1 MKVLLDTYGSDLG
14 EEEIIAGG
22 IEAIR
27 EIPDLHIVFFG
38 KESLIRPAV
47 ESAGIDP
54 SCYSIVN
61 ATDFIKNEDNP
72 MDIFRGRNE
81 SSMAMALD
89 ALKRDTDAAGLLS
102 CGSTGALMV
111 GSISRIGL
119 VKGLSVP
126 VLCSYIP
133 NPNTHWTYLL
143 DCGAHLTPSAKDLVL
158 FAELGA
164 AHYSKKFGV
173 ESPSVGLLSV
183 GSEPNK
189 GDELILEAHK
199 LLAESDLNFIGNVE
213 GCDTQ
218 NGKCHIIVTDGV
230 SGNILL
236 KSIESAGMTCLSMLE
251 SYISSEGSSQ
261 LNSLLDDMKHNFHM
275 TKYGGAFFLG
285 IDRNIIKM
293 HGASGRDTVVACV
306 KQLM

>member
-22 IEAIR
+22 IDAIQK
-27 EIPDLHIVFFG
+27 IPGLHIVFFG
-38 KESLIRPAV
+38 KEDLIRSAV
-47 ESAGIDP
+47 TSAGIQKT
-54 SCYSIVN
+54 SYSIVN
-61 ATDFIKNEDNP
+61 ATDFIRNEDNP
-72 MDIFRGRNE
+72 MDIFRGRNG
-81 SSMAMALD
+81 SSMALALD
-89 ALKRDTDAAGLLS
+89 ALKKDTEAAGLLS

-119 VKGLSVP
+119 VAGLSVP
-126 VLCSYIP
+126 VLCAYIP
-133 NPNTHWTYLL
+133 NPNTHWTYIL

-158 FAELGA
+158 FARLGA
-164 AHYSKKFGV
+164 DHYSKKFGV
-173 ESPSVGLLSV
+173 DSPSVGLLSV

-189 GDELILEAHK
+189 GNELILEAHK
-199 LLAESDLNFIGNVE
+199 LLSESGLNFIGNVE

-218 NGKCHIIVTDGV
+218 NGRCHVLVTDGV

-236 KSIESAGMTCLSMLE
+236 KSIESAGMTCLNMLS
-251 SYISSEGSSQ
+251 SYIGREGDHK
-261 LNSLLDDMKHNFHM
+261 LDILLDDMKHNFHL

-306 KQLM
+306 EQLM